1 MFLLNLDK
9 KKFKRILEHKL
20 PHENIIQTL
29 SKLKSFE
36 NLAKIEDFSN
46 IGEKLKIFEIL
57 VKIED
62 F

>member
-1 MFLLNLDK
+1 MK
-9 KKFKRILEHKL
+9 KNSKGLCNIKL

-46 IGEKLKIFEIL
+46 IGKKLKIFEIL